1 MTTGAF
7 GLMAQLSETFVFI
20 YIGASVF
27 LALPKYFSTA
37 VFAVAMC
44 FVSRW
49 YVYFYLRM
57 GNLYSMMIDA
67 VFLSLQGRRVSRG

>member
-1 MTTGAF
+1 
-7 GLMAQLSETFVFI
+7 MAQLSETFVFI

-57 GNLYSMMIDA
+57 GN
-67 VFLSLQGRRVSRG
+67 